1 MDAHLN
7 KVDPNSPM
15 PLYQQLRNILKRKI
29 ISEEWP
35 VGTIIPTE
43 KELIEEYE
51 VSRTT
56 VREAITE
63 LVNQGLLQKKQGKGT
78 IVIASRVE
86 EKLGRLTGFAEEIS
100 DKGLEHSARLLSAE
114 FRKNRFYEISQLGLD
129 ENATV
134 FLVDRI
140 RFADKQ
146 PVAYERSC
154 WPEDIGRLLVN
165 EDLNSV
171 AFYKVL
177 EEKYG
182 VELKEATDTILA
194 VNATQHEADLLG
206 VVPGEALLERRRI
219 SCDIHGRPIEYT
231 RTKYRSDKYAYK
243 VKLLRRP

>member
-1 MDAHLN
+1 MNAPLN
-7 KVDPNSPM
+7 KVDPNSPI
-15 PLYQQLRNILKRKI
+15 PLYQQLKNILKRKI

-43 KELIEEYE
+43 KELIEAYE

-56 VREAITE
+56 VREAIAE

-78 IVIASRVE
+78 IVISTRVE
-86 EKLGRLTGFAEEIS
+86 ERLGRLTGFAEEIG

-114 FRKNRFYEISQLGLD
+114 FQRNRFYELSQLGLD

-140 RFADKQ
+140 RFVDKQ

-165 EDLNSV
+165 EDLNTV

-182 VELKEATDTILA
+182 IELKEATDTISA
-194 VNATQHEADLLG
+194 VNATKYEAELLG
-206 VVPGEALLERRRI
+206 ITPGDALLERRRI
-219 SCDIHGRPIEYT
+219 SCDISGRPVEFT
-231 RTKYRSDKYAYK
+231 RTKYRNDKYSYK
-243 VKLLRRP
+243 VKLLR